1 MASKT
6 IWLKGDGLV
15 KEANAGGAITPGHL
29 VFIAT
34 DGDVEVH
41 GTAAV
46 NAIPAFALEA
56 DFIGKGIDVAYAAGE
71 RVQYLMPQRGAEIFA
86 LVAASAAAIVIGDY
100 LESAGDGTVRILTA
114 AAATSEAARQSV
126 VARAIEAVDNSGGG
140 SPARIKIEVV

>member
-15 KEANAGGAITPGHL
+15 KEANAGGVITPGHL

-41 GTAAV
+41 GTAAS

-56 DFIGKGIDVAYAAGE
+56 DFIGQGIDTDYALAD

-86 LVAASAAAIVIGDY
+86 LVAASAAAIVIGSY
-100 LESAGDGTVRILTA
+100 LESAGDGLFVLLAFEHFQSWRE
-114 AAATSEAARQSV
+114 SRPFARG
-126 VARAIEAVDNSGGG
+126 VASRSG
-140 SPARIKIEVV
+140 